1 MSPPLK
7 VGLVGAGRIAYAHLP
22 AYLQHADRVCLTAV
36 CDIVED
42 AARRYAKAAGISA
55 VYSDIEEMLRDSAI
69 DAVDICSIHD
79 QHPYQT
85 AAAAEAGKHVLVEKA
100 MATDLPGCRKMI
112 ASAET
117 AGITLMVAQNLRY
130 VPDAA
135 AVKRLIDEG
144 ELGKIQA
151 ARTHAIFPVI
161 VSNPA
166 GHWMNDGK
174 QAGGGILMTNTIHH
188 IDLLRYYIG
197 NVKRVTGVCRTI
209 LPEMVNGAE
218 DLVAATMEFENGAI
232 GDIFGNWTTGR
243 SPEAMSYTVFG
254 SEGTLHS
261 TSPATREQ
269 QMNQFGP
276 VMISSTKRDTEESPR
291 PRFEPV
297 QANAVALPSSNCFIN
312 EILHFEECC
321 RTGTFPITG
330 GKDNIE
336 TIKVIMGI
344 YASSR
349 TGEAVDLSE
358 L

>member
-7 VGLVGAGRIAYAHLP
+7 IGLVGTGRIAYAHLS
-22 AYLQHADRVCLTAV
+22 AYLQHADSVKLTAV
-36 CDIVED
+36 CDIIED
-42 AARRYAKAAGISA
+42 AARRYAKAAGTTA
-55 VYSDIEEMLRDSAI
+55 VYTDFEKMLRDSDI

-79 QHPYQT
+79 QHPHQT
-85 AAAAEAGKHVLVEKA
+85 VAAAEAGKHILVEKA
-100 MATDLPGCRKMI
+100 MANDLPGCRKMI
-112 ASAET
+112 GAAEK
-117 AGITLMVAQNLRY
+117 AGVTLMVAQNLRY

-144 ELGKIQA
+144 ELGAIQA
-151 ARTHAIFPVI
+151 ARTHAIFPVLF
-161 VSNPA
+161 SNPE

-209 LPEMVNGAE
+209 LPEMINGAE
-218 DLVAATMEFENGAI
+218 DLVAATIEFGNGAI
-232 GDIFGNWTTGR
+232 GDVFGNWTTAR
-243 SPEAMSYTVFG
+243 SPEAMSYIVFG

-261 TSPATREQ
+261 TPPATREQ

-276 VMISSTKRDTEESPR
+276 VMISSTKRDRGESPR
-291 PRFEPV
+291 PHFEPV
-297 QANAVALPSSNCFIN
+297 QTDTVGLPSSNCFIN

-321 RTGTFPITG
+321 RTGTSPITS

-336 TIKVIMGI
+336 TIKTIMGI
-344 YASSR
+344 YESSR
-349 TGEAVDLSE
+349 TGKAVDLDD